1 MNEPKNYSEYILDI
15 HISKD
20 VGPVIDILDTDKK
33 KLLVKFNVFGGNEY
47 VDNWLSR
54 ATLERMNQEVPDEYK
69 ILLPYIEEYE

>member
-15 HISKD
+15 NIPKD